1 MKVRFHLLPTVLLA
15 TFVVVLTSVTIF
27 VSMTKFKSL
36 ADESTQTVFS
46 LIAQRN
52 AEQLQTI
59 VADAGTAVQAQSA
72 LEPSRILVDGH
83 LNEAALVPALVATL
97 RMNPHLYSLYYG
109 FENGLFL
116 QVIGVRGDPR
126 IVSVLHA
133 PAGAYF
139 AVRLIDPTSAGR
151 LPRREHWQFLASNET
166 PVGPSSLRHATYI
179 PHLRPW
185 YRGAMATSDVYI
197 TEPYLYDS
205 LRGMGLSLA
214 HALPNGLGVFGADIS
229 LDGFSGYAAAS
240 LGTRAGGIV
249 VTDDRGTVLASHATG
264 RFGTP
269 RQDILQLVTRS
280 DNPLFAEAGA
290 VLHKDGS
297 SINLVHG
304 EAFAYAS
311 RSVVI
316 APGAALHVVAFSP
329 MSLYTGAINAARNG
343 IVLFAGMLL
352 VVFLPL
358 TEIVARRIAGA
369 LGSLSSESERI
380 QRLDFSG
387 EQAVRSV
394 FYEIDA
400 LGAAQHTMKTAI
412 RERTEALD
420 TALARL
426 ESLLESGTRLASRRS
441 PDTVMQQVLESARQV
456 INAGSGQ
463 FWLCT
468 DYGTL
473 RLAAHSHEGEMKM
486 LTQELV
492 HEIEIPV
499 AAAPMDPCAW
509 AVIHG
514 RSLRLDS
521 ASTGHDLAAQHALL
535 GGNPVTLLA
544 VPVLARGDKPIG
556 VLLLANAGHPGIESG
571 DALFATAFGPDLVRY
586 AETLAAQAGVALE
599 NIALFDAQRL
609 LMESMLQLLAGA
621 IDAKSAYTGSHC
633 ARVPELARML
643 AEAAC
648 EVDSGP
654 LASFRFETEAEW
666 REFRIGT
673 WLHDAGKIT
682 TPEHV
687 VDKATKLETIFNRI
701 HEIRTRFEVLLRD
714 AEIERLNAVITGAD
728 PAASRQVFEAR
739 RAQLQEDFAFVAQ
752 CNIGAESMAPEH
764 AERLRTIARQT
775 WMRHYD
781 DRLGLS
787 HGEESRFAGSP
798 PGPLPVVEQL
808 LADKPEH
815 IVPRTDEQRYDAR
828 FGFRMDVPE
837 HLYNFGEVHNLSV
850 SRGTLTPEERYKINE
865 HIIQTIVMLDQL
877 PLPPELKRVPEY
889 AGTHHETLTGTG
901 YPRRLAADALSV
913 PARIMAIA
921 DIFEALTASDRPYKK
936 AKPLSEAVRILSSFK
951 ARKHIDADLFDLF
964 LTSGVYQ
971 RYAEIYLPPE
981 QIDEV
986 DVTAYVDAEVNP
998 V

>member
-15 TFVVVLTSVTIF
+15 TFVVVLTTVTIF

-36 ADESTQTVFS
+36 ADESTETVFS

-52 AEQLQTI
+52 ADQLRTI
-59 VADAGTAVQAQSA
+59 VADAGTAVDAQSA
-72 LEPSRILVDGH
+72 LEPQRIIADGQ
-83 LNEAALVPALVATL
+83 LNEAALVPALIATL

-109 FENGLFL
+109 FENGLFM
-116 QVIGVRGDPR
+116 QVIGVRNDAR
-126 IVSVLHA
+126 IASVLHA
-133 PAGAYF
+133 PAGSYF
-139 AVRLIDPTSAGR
+139 AVRLIDPQSIGR
-151 LPRREHWQFLASNET
+151 RPRLEHWQFLASNEK
-166 PVGPSSLRHATYI
+166 PIGQSSVRRATYV

-185 YRGAMATSDVYI
+185 YKGAMAMTGVYV

-205 LRGMGLSLA
+205 LRGMGLTLA
-214 HALPNGLGVFGADIS
+214 RTLPDGIGVFGADLA
-229 LDGFSGYAAAS
+229 LDGFDRYAAAT
-240 LGTRAGGIV
+240 LGDRQGGIV
-249 VTDDRGTVLASHATG
+249 VTDDRGSVLASHATG
-264 RFGTP
+264 HFGMP
-269 RQDILQLVTRS
+269 ALDLLQSVAKS
-280 DNPLFAEAGA
+280 DNPLFAEAGT
-290 VLHKDGS
+290 VLGKDGS
-297 SINLVHG
+297 SIDIVHG
-304 EAFAYAS
+304 DAFAYAS
-311 RSVVI
+311 RSI
-316 APGAALHVVAFSP
+316 PITATSSLHVVAFAP
-329 MSLYTGAINAARNG
+329 MSLYTGAIDAARNG
-343 IVLFAGMLL
+343 IVLFAGLL
-352 VVFLPL
+352 LIVFLPL

-369 LGSLSSESERI
+369 LGSLSTESERI

-387 EQAVRSV
+387 EKAVRSV
-394 FYEIDA
+394 FVEIDA
-400 LGAAQHTMKTAI
+400 LGVAQHTMKTAI
-412 RERTEALD
+412 RERTEALNA
-420 TALARL
+420 ALARL

-441 PDTVMQQVLESARQV
+441 QDTVMQQVLESAKRV
-456 INAGSGQ
+456 VNADSGQ

-473 RLAAHSHEGEMKM
+473 RLAAHSHEHDSGA
-486 LTQELV
+486 TVQEL
-492 HEIEIPV
+492 EIPLST
-499 AAAPMDPCAW
+499 APTDPCAW

-514 RSLRLDS
+514 HSLQLDR
-521 ASTGHDLAAQHALL
+521 ASDGHDRVVQRTLL
-535 GGNPVTLLA
+535 GQSPAALLA
-544 VPVLARGDKPIG
+544 VPVLTRGDKPIG
-556 VLLLANAGHPGIESG
+556 VLLLANLG
-571 DALFATAFGPDLVRY
+571 DHVQEGGGAPSNAAFGPDLVRY

-599 NIALFDAQRL
+599 NIALFDSQRL
-609 LMESMLQLLAGA
+609 LMESILQLLASA

-648 EVDSGP
+648 DVESGP
-654 LASFRFETEAEW
+654 LADFRFETEAEW

-673 WLHDAGKIT
+673 WLHDCGKIT
-682 TPEHV
+682 TPEYV

-714 AEIERLNAVITGAD
+714 AEIERLNAVLAGAD
-728 PAASRQVFEAR
+728 PVVSRQTFEAR
-739 RAQLQEDFAFVAQ
+739 RARLVEDFAFVAQ

-764 AERLRTIARQT
+764 AERLREIGHQT
-775 WMRHYD
+775 WVRHFD

-787 HGEESRFAGSP
+787 HGEESRVATMP
-798 PGPLPVVEQL
+798 AAQLPAVEHL

-837 HLYNFGEVHNLSV
+837 HLYNFGELHNLSI
-850 SRGTLTPEERYKINE
+850 SRGTLTPEERYKVNE
-865 HIIQTIVMLDQL
+865 HIIQTIVMLDKL

-901 YPRRLAADALSV
+901 YPRRIDAGALSI

-936 AKPLSEAVRILSSFK
+936 AKPLSEAVRILSAFK
-951 ARKHIDADLFDLF
+951 ARKHIDPDLFDLF
-964 LTSGVYQ
+964 LSSGVYR

-986 DVTAYVDAEVNP
+986 DVAVYLDAEASP
-998 V
+998 A